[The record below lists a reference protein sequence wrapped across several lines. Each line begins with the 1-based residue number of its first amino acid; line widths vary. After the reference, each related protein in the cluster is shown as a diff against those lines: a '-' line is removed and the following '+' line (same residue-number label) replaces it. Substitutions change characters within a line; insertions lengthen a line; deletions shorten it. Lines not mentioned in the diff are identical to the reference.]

1 MLIAEFTVDHPVLR
15 KPLSDVPGIEAEWEQ
30 TYERPN
36 EPARMIVWIS
46 TDDFEAFETALAE
59 DPGVTNPTP
68 LTDVGARRLYRV
80 ELTELGRRTNL
91 LPEVLDAG
99 GVLQQAVGTND
110 GWWIRVQL
118 PDRDALADITDF
130 CRENDVDFTFERLY
144 SRLDDEGQTDVA
156 LTDEQNEALRAAV
169 ESGYLEIPRESS
181 LAELGDRLDISE
193 TAASERFRR
202 AVKNLAEQTL
212 IE

>member
-1 MLIAEFTVDHPVLR
+1 MLISEFTVDHPILR
-15 KPLSDVPGIEAEWEQ
+15 KPLSDVSGIKAEWEQ
-30 TYERPN
+30 TYERRD
-36 EPARMIVWIS
+36 EPAQMIVWIA
-46 TDDFEAFETALAE
+46 TDDFEAFETALA
-59 DPGVTNPTP
+59 DDLGVTNPAV

-110 GWWIRVQL
+110 GWRLRVQV
-118 PDRDALADITDF
+118 PDRDALADIIGF
-130 CRENDVDFTFERLY
+130 CRENDIGFTFERLY
-144 SRLDDEGQTDVA
+144 SRMGDDGRTDVA
-156 LTDEQNEALRAAV
+156 LTDEQREALRAAV

-181 LAELGDRLDISE
+181 LAELGDSLGISE

-202 AVKNLAEQTL
+202 AVKNLTEQTL